1 MLANL
6 DAGNFGIDRL
16 ELAANF
22 RRRVLL
28 EIEHVLVGRPARQK
42 DHDDRL
48 VRLAD
53 AGLCLGAQQLRQRQ
67 AAQPKRADLQK
78 IPARNAVTK
87 ARFAT
92 VDRQHNAAS
101 NLPAKSS
108 NLIVGRTVKSVIYW
122 HCLSSLDPAML
133 EGG

>member
-6 DAGNFGIDRL
+6 NARNVGIYRL

-28 EIEHVLVGRPARQK
+28 EIEHILVRRTARQK

-48 VRLAD
+48 VRFAD
-53 AGLCLGAQQLRQRQ
+53 AGCRLGAEQFRQCQ
-67 AAQPKRADLQK
+67 AAHHERADLEE

-87 ARFAT
+87 TRFAT
-92 VDRQHNAAS
+92 VDRQHNTAS
-101 NLPAKSS
+101 NLPATGS
-108 NLIVGRTVKSVIYW
+108 NTI
-122 HCLSSLDPAML
+122 
-133 EGG
+133 